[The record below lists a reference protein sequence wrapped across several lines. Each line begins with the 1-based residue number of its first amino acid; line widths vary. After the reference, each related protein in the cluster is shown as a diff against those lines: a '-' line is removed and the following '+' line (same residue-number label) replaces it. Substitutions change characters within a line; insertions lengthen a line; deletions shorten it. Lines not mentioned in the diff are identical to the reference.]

1 MPKALIIKNI
11 LLLVILNTS
20 SVLELW
26 SVMNNNSKSIAG
38 ECNNAK
44 SIGLYNQ
51 SHINQSLS
59 ISIFINNFKETVIRK
74 R

>member
-26 SVMNNNSKSIAG
+26 SVMNNSKSIAC